1 MRKRNWKKYINGFLS
16 ATLVAGLVLPVMPS
30 KVVAATNASDLII
43 SEYIEGSS
51 LNKAIELY
59 NGTGA
64 SIDLSQYSLELH
76 TNGAAVAGAKINLV
90 GTLESEMTYVVYNSG
105 ANADIKSKGNL
116 INNTVINFNGND
128 PVVLRKSGTIIDS
141 IGQVGPTTNFAADVT
156 LVRKSNIV
164 AGDTIIDNAFD
175 PSSEW
180 TTLPKDDSSNLGSH
194 TMDSGGPPVENQV
207 DVVTVSIPSS
217 SVPAGTEII
226 LSTNTD
232 GASIYYSTDG
242 SNPTSSSTKYEA
254 PIVIDKDMTIKAI
267 AVKEGFE
274 DSAVSEF
281 TYTVITESGSLS
293 IAEARATA
301 VGETVTIKAI
311 VAANLKNTVSVQD
324 ATGGIAVRP
333 ANLSAT
339 VGDEVTLTGKLAEF
353 RGLLQ
358 LDGANI
364 VEKTENVGAPTPK
377 VVTGAEVNE
386 ANESLLVQAKQITL
400 TAVNAGNYTATDG
413 TTNFIVRDENN
424 SLGLSVGKTYESIT
438 GIVQQFDA
446 AYQIIPRSIQD
457 IVEDSTTLQPVA
469 ANPGSGTFVGGT
481 TVILSTTT
489 ANAEIYYTLDGSEP
503 TNASTKYT
511 APFEINKNTTL
522 KAVAITADGTAS
534 EVKTFEYVITDSLQ
548 IHDIQG
554 AGHFTSFDNKSVEGI
569 QGVVT
574 YSFTLN
580 GSNYYHIQT
589 PDDLADNNP
598 NTSEAILLYSGNK
611 TLTVKIGDLVSVT
624 GKVSEF
630 AYDGYDDRQ
639 QTDLKTTQIN
649 VRDDQGGKVE
659 VIKSGVALPAPI
671 LIDETKMS
679 LAKIDSD
686 NLTVFNPTVD
696 AIDFWESIEGMRVQ
710 VGNVKAV
717 APQEHGDLITVLE
730 NAPTNS
736 LHGGV
741 LYEKTNQNPN
751 RIQFRLE
758 PNGPGRDF
766 EVATGDKF
774 RGPITG
780 VVGYS
785 FQNFK
790 IYVSLNEMMAAHTKG
805 TATPEKTTI
814 VKTEDK
820 LTIASYNLENF
831 SNNKTSTSDDKAR
844 KLARAIATDMQSPD
858 IVGVTE
864 VQDNN
869 GESTGDSKADQSYGR
884 LIAAIKAAGGP
895 EYKYVN
901 IDPVN
906 NQDGGA
912 PNANIRVGFL
922 YNPERVK
929 LTEGIS
935 AGDATTA
942 VGYENGKL
950 TLNPGRID
958 PKNSAFISSR
968 KPLAAQFD
976 FKGESVIVIANHWN
990 SKNGDTPL
998 FGSIQPPK
1006 YDSEVQRK
1014 KIAKIVSDFVV
1025 DIKTKKPD
1033 ANIVSLGDF
1042 NDYQFA
1048 DALLIHEGEQM
1059 TNMINKVETPD
1070 RYTYLYQGN
1079 SQVLDHI
1086 LVTKNLESKTKI
1098 DILHIN
1104 ADFTDMAG
1112 RASDHDP
1119 VMVQID
1125 ILAEDE
1131 VVVPIV
1137 AEKTYNIKNLQ
1148 TKKLTIGKPSVS
1160 ITLDDHSVIT
1170 EGVLFTGAYAEFHGD
1185 GFAEH
1190 TVTIKPVN
1198 AGAIIDFKG
1207 TVVKKVIIDGTNVK
1221 EIRGAENIQEFEFIN
1236 GADSKNI
1243 KITNSKGEPIVV
1255 PSLPG
1260 ENQAPIVKKTI
1271 PNATVKNG
1279 ESISILLTNHFSDPE
1294 NNALSF
1300 TSTKGTIKDASL
1312 TLNLEEGSHIV
1323 GVTASDGEKSVTTSF
1338 SVLVTS
1344 ANSPTDDYYKDAI
1357 GKEGQAL
1364 KAALHEI
1371 IDEHT
1376 QLSYDEAWVALRE
1389 TDEDPNNKSNVI
1401 LFYSGVSRSK
1411 TKNGGNVGDW
1421 NREHTWAK
1429 SHGNFGTSKG
1439 PGTDIHHLR
1448 PTDVQVNSARGN
1460 LDFDNGGSPV
1470 SGCNG
1475 CFKTSSSWEAPDR
1488 VKGDVARILF
1498 YMATRYEEGDKVNL
1512 ELNDKLNNGSAPFHG
1527 KLSTLLKWHEQDPVD
1542 DFEKNRNNVIQ
1553 KWQGN
1558 RNPFIDHPEWVNS
1571 IWKKAS

>member
-1 MRKRNWKKYINGFLS
+1 MSKRKWKRPINAFLS
-16 ATLVAGLVLPVMPS
+16 ASLVAGLVLPVMPS
-30 KVVAATNASDLII
+30 KVLAVTNASDLII

-51 LNKAIELY
+51 NNKALELY
-59 NGTGA
+59 NGTG
-64 SIDLSQYSLELH
+64 SDINLSEYSLELYA
-76 TNGAAVAGAKINLV
+76 NGASAYTANLNLS
-90 GTLESEMTYVVYNSG
+90 GQLDTGKTYVITHGS
-105 ANADIKSKGNL
+105 ANADLKAKGNL
-116 INNTVINFNGND
+116 SNSTVMAFNGD
-128 PVVLRKSGTIIDS
+128 DAIVLKKSSEIIDS
-141 IGQVGPTTNFAADVT
+141 FGQMGKQIKWGENVT
-156 LVRKSNIV
+156 LVRNSLV
-164 AGDTIIDNAFD
+164 TTGDKIPSDAFD
-175 PSSEW
+175 VTLEW
-180 TTLPKDDSSNLGSH
+180 IKYGIDTFENLGSH
-194 TMDSGGPPVENQV
+194 TMDSGNPDPGETQV
-207 DVVTVSIPSS
+207 GLVTVSTPPST
-217 SVPAGTEII
+217 VTAGTEIT
-226 LSTNTD
+226 LASSTEGASIHYTTD
-232 GASIYYSTDG
+232 GATPTTASTV
-242 SNPTSSSTKYEA
+242 YEN

-267 AVKEGFE
+267 AVKEGLT
-274 DSAVSEF
+274 DSAIAEF
-281 TYTVITESGSLS
+281 TYTVLNESGAIS
-293 IAEARATA
+293 IAEVRNTA
-301 VGETVTIKAI
+301 LEQTVTIKGI

-324 ATGGIAVRP
+324 ATGGIAIRP
-333 ANLSAT
+333 ASLAAT
-339 VGDEVTLTGKLAEF
+339 VGDEVTLTGKLADF

-358 LDGANI
+358 LDGAT
-364 VEKTENVGAPTPK
+364 VVAKTENVGAPIPK

-386 ANESLLVQAKQITL
+386 DNESLLVQAKQITL

-413 TTNFIVRDENN
+413 TTNFIVRDENS

-446 AYQIIPRSIQD
+446 AHQIIPRSVQD
-457 IVEDSTTLQPVA
+457 IVEDSSTLQPVI
-469 ANPGSGTFVGGT
+469 ANPSSGTFVGST
-481 TVILSTTT
+481 LVKLSTTT
-489 ANAEIYYTLDGSEP
+489 ANAGIHYTLDGSVP
-503 TNASTKYT
+503 TKDSKKYST
-511 APFEINKNTTL
+511 PIEIKENTTL
-522 KAVAITADGTAS
+522 KAVAITPEGAS
-534 EVKTFEYVITDSLQ
+534 EVKTFEYKITDSLQ

-554 AGHFTSFDNKSVEGI
+554 AGHATSFDNKTVEGI

-574 YSFTLN
+574 YSFLLN
-580 GSNYYHIQT
+580 GATYYHIQT
-589 PDDLADNNP
+589 PDALADTNP
-598 NTSEAILLYSGNK
+598 NTSEAILLYSGTK
-611 TLTVKIGDLVSVT
+611 TWPIQVGDLVSVT

-630 AYDGYDDRQ
+630 AYDGYSDRQ
-639 QTDLKTTQIN
+639 TTDLKTTQIN
-649 VRDDQGGKVE
+649 VRNDQGGKVE
-659 VIKSGVALPAPI
+659 VIKRGEALPAPI

-686 NLTVFNPTVD
+686 NLAVFNPTVD

-730 NAPTNS
+730 SAPTNS

-741 LYEKTNQNPN
+741 LYEKDNQNPN
-751 RIQFRLE
+751 RVQFRLE

-774 RGPITG
+774 NGPITG

-790 IYVSLNEMMAAHTKG
+790 IYVSLNDMEAAHIKG
-805 TATPEKTTI
+805 NATPEKTKI
-814 VKTEDK
+814 VKAEDK

-831 SNNKTSTSDDKAR
+831 SDNKTSTSDDKAR

-869 GESTGDSKADQSYGR
+869 GESTGDSKANQSYER
-884 LIAAIKAAGGP
+884 LIAAIKAAGGAD
-895 EYKYVN
+895 YKYVN
-901 IDPVN
+901 IDPIN

-935 AGDATTA
+935 AGNATTA
-942 VGYENGKL
+942 VGYQDGKL

-958 PKNSAFISSR
+958 PYNSAFNSSR

-1014 KIAKIVSDFVV
+1014 KIAKIVSDFVI
-1025 DIKTKKPD
+1025 DIKTNNPA
-1033 ANIVSLGDF
+1033 ANVVSLGDF

-1048 DALLIHEGEQM
+1048 DALLIHEGEHM

-1086 LVTKNLESKTKI
+1086 LVTKNLENKTKI

-1125 ILAEDE
+1125 LFGED
-1131 VVVPIV
+1131 VVTPIT
-1137 AEKTYNIKNLQ
+1137 AEKIYNIKNLQ
-1148 TKKLTIGKPSVS
+1148 TKKLTISKPSVS
-1160 ITLDDHSVIT
+1160 ITLDDASEIT
-1170 EGVLFTGAYAEFHGD
+1170 EGILFTGAYAEFHGD
-1185 GFAEH
+1185 GFAEQ
-1190 TVTIKPVN
+1190 TVTIQPIK
-1198 AGAIIDFKG
+1198 ADAIMDFKG
-1207 TVVKKVIIDGTNVK
+1207 TNVKKVIIDGPNVK
-1221 EIRGAENIQEFEFIN
+1221 EIRGSENIQEFEFIN

-1243 KITNSKGEPIVV
+1243 KFTNSKGEPIVV

-1260 ENQAPIVKKTI
+1260 ENQAPVVKKSI
-1271 PNATVKNG
+1271 PSQTFKTG
-1279 ESISILLTNHFSDPE
+1279 ESISILLTDHFTDPE
-1294 NNALSF
+1294 NQVLTFS
-1300 TSTKGTIKDASL
+1300 STLGKIEGSTLKL
-1312 TLNLEEGSHIV
+1312 TLAEGNHIV
-1323 GVTASDGEKSVTTSF
+1323 GVTATDGEKSVTTRF

-1344 ANSPTDDYYKDAI
+1344 ASSPTDDYYKDAL
-1357 GKEGQAL
+1357 GKEGQVL

-1371 IDEHT
+1371 IDDHT
-1376 QLSYDEAWVALRE
+1376 QLSYDQVWEALKE
-1389 TDEDPNNKSNVI
+1389 TDEDPNNKNNVI
-1401 LFYSGVSRSK
+1401 LFYSGKSRSK
-1411 TKNGGNVGDW
+1411 SSNGGNVGDW

-1429 SHGNFGTSKG
+1429 SHGDFGTSKG
-1439 PGTDIHHLR
+1439 PGTDVHHLR
-1448 PTDVQVNSARGN
+1448 PTDVQVNSSRGN
-1460 LDFDNGGSPV
+1460 LDFDNGGSPINNCDECKRA
-1470 SGCNG
+1470 SNS
-1475 CFKTSSSWEAPDR
+1475 FEPPNR

-1498 YMATRYEEGDKVNL
+1498 YMATRYEQGDKVDL
-1512 ELNDKLNNGSAPFHG
+1512 ELNEKLGNGSQPYHG

-1542 DFEKNRNNVIQ
+1542 EFERNRNNIIQ

-1558 RNPFIDHPEWVNS
+1558 RNPFIDHPEWANL
-1571 IWKKAS
+1571 IWK